1 MHITKVVRICLY
13 EPMNRPNFRSS
24 VYGLTSVFF
33 VIKTKAN
40 FQRKLYKTWKILQYL
55 GDLYLPWYV
64 VFLTLINL
72 IITNKTFRNC
82 QLGWKKSKHT
92 LIKLNLFQII
102 SEKGADDH
110 FNSNL
115 NRTKIFPSRKLV
127 VLHNG
132 VGLVGYIYIFFFQNF
147 TLWKVYSNAN
157 APQLFNYLLWLSGFQ
172 LINLRLSRRMSQ
184 HRYFGCFHC
193 YYVFFKKKEK
203 KKKQD

>member
-40 FQRKLYKTWKILQYL
+40 FQRKLYKTKK
-55 GDLYLPWYV
+55 GDLYLPRYV

-92 LIKLNLFQII
+92 LIKL

-132 VGLVGYIYIFFFQNF
+132 VGLVGYIYIFFQNF

-184 HRYFGCFHC
+184 HCYFGCFHC
-193 YYVFFKKKEK
+193 YYIFFKKKEK
-203 KKKQD
+203 KKQD